1 MGSLLL
7 CCLRAA
13 EKFRICGQDEPAR
26 MTGTASWAEPFM
38 FQPEARTALEGD
50 WTLLSHQ
57 AVFSIGRDRD
67 LPRIKP
73 SSSPGRSGHVLDLRF
88 T

>member
-1 MGSLLL
+1 MRAKSKAGDVRVQVGGGHREVGSLLL

-13 EKFRICGQDEPAR
+13 EKFRIWGQDEPAR

-57 AVFSIGRDRD
+57 GMFSIGRD
-67 LPRIKP
+67 
-73 SSSPGRSGHVLDLRF
+73 
-88 T
+88 